1 MNNTPPQPPP
11 PHAQLTP
18 IPIPDPVLR
27 AVYASDQSMYPVPL
41 PYSRLRA
48 WVDASPDL
56 SICFQDSAAEAAAV
70 AGVIVVLP
78 LRRRHWEDL
87 LVGRLKEP
95 DVEAGSMFPD
105 ADTRGGGV
113 VGGDCGA
120 GREEEEVGL
129 HVYHVERFGV
139 ESSSGFG
146 KGVGGKRFS
155 EYALAEVMKRVEAR
169 PGWKVL
175 GLSGMAPVL
184 AHFVAEDV
192 LMLGDVAL
200 TATPAGKRTF
210 ERLAFTPT
218 GYRELFVA
226 KGLGEGSDG
235 AEEEQQA
242 EMVCIYPGDETEY
255 ESVYGGRV
263 IVAMSEMT
271 VKYSNSLNLG

>member
-11 PHAQLTP
+11 PRAQLTP

-78 LRRRHWEDL
+78 LRRSHWEDL

-95 DVEAGSMFPD
+95 DVEAGGMFPGL
-105 ADTRGGGV
+105 DTRGGGV
-113 VGGDCGA
+113 VGGYSA
-120 GREEEEVGL
+120 GGEEEEVGL
-129 HVYHVERFGV
+129 LVYHVERFGV

-175 GLSGMAPVL
+175 GLSGMVPVL
-184 AHFVAEDV
+184 ERCVVEDV

-210 ERLAFTPT
+210 ERLGFTPT
-218 GYRELFVA
+218 GYRELFLA

-235 AEEEQQA
+235 AEEEHHA
-242 EMVCIYPGDETEY
+242 EMVCVYPGDETEY
-255 ESVYGGRV
+255 ESVDGGRV